1 MKKIA
6 LVSTLALAMALGTS
20 VARADDEI
28 VIGGVFPLSG
38 GVSYDGQTEMNGAKT
53 AVEEINAAGGIG
65 GKKIKFMAED
75 GACNPGQSVGSA
87 EKLINSNH
95 VVAIIGALCSSA
107 TGAVAETVR
116 KYNLPLISGVSTAEG
131 LTEQGNP
138 WFFRATTTTK
148 LNGASL
154 SKTLLDMTHAKK
166 VAFIVTSDDW
176 GHSAVTAYGNEFK
189 AHGAEIVATEFFDR
203 NDTDFT
209 EQLTKIRAAA
219 PDVLFS
225 VGGFQNAANVTSQA
239 RQLGFEGPILGEG
252 AFCSATWAKLV
263 GSFTDNVVGIIEWV
277 PEIDT
282 PINKTFIT
290 EYQDAFKEPPTKFSA
305 AGYNAMHIL
314 ADAIKKAGSTEP
326 EALRKAIA
334 ETDYTGL
341 MGNYRFNDKGQA
353 YGFNV
358 YLVNWKEG
366 RSRVLQTVQVA
377 KP

>member
-1 MKKIA
+1 M
-6 LVSTLALAMALGTS
+6 
-20 VARADDEI
+20 
-28 VIGGVFPLSG
+28 
-38 GVSYDGQTEMNGAKT
+38 
-53 AVEEINAAGGIG
+53 
-65 GKKIKFMAED
+65 
-75 GACNPGQSVGSA
+75 
-87 EKLINSNH
+87 
-95 VVAIIGALCSSA
+95 
-107 TGAVAETVR
+107 R
-116 KYNLPLISGVSTAEG
+116 KYKLPLISGVSTAEG

-209 EQLTKIRAAA
+209 EQLTKIRAEA

-239 RQLGFEGPILGEG
+239 RQLGFEGPLLGEG

-277 PEIDT
+277 PEIGT

-290 EYQDAFKEPPTKFSA
+290 EYQAAFKEPPTKFSA

-326 EALRKAIA
+326 EALRKGIA

-358 YLVNWKEG
+358 YLVNWKDG
-366 RSRVLQTVQVA
+366 HSRVLQTVQIA